1 VSLLKVCRVS
11 GDSELEELE
20 SGELTNICGFFTG

>member
-1 VSLLKVCRVS
+1 MSLLKVS

>member
-1 VSLLKVCRVS
+1 VSLLKACQVS

-20 SGELTNICGFFTG
+20 SGELTNLCGFFTG

>member
-1 VSLLKVCRVS
+1 VSLLKVCQVS

-20 SGELTNICGFFTG
+20 SGELNLCGFFTG

>member
-1 VSLLKVCRVS
+1 VSLLKVS